1 MINFIILQGNLVDKP
16 VYRPSDGTK
25 KPSIWGKIAVNQGTD
40 GQGNQIPAMF
50 VQFTAFGRE
59 AETLAQY
66 ADKGDTLIVSGRFSE
81 EQSTG
86 NDGKVYTNKKVTGN
100 AKKIYKLPSQNQR
113 APQQYGNLNQQM
125 NQGLNQIGATQQ
137 APQQYQAQ
145 PQQPMYS
152 QTTNANQS
160 MWG

>member
-1 MINFIILQGNLVDKP
+1 MMNFIILQGNLVDKP

-40 GQGNQIPAMF
+40 NQGNQIPAMF

-100 AKKIYKLPSQNQR
+100 AKKIYKLPSQNQQ
-113 APQQYGNLNQQM
+113 APQQYGNFNQQM
-125 NQGLNQIGATQQ
+125 NQGLNQMGIQQ
-137 APQQYQAQ
+137 PQQYQAQ
-145 PQQPMYS
+145 PVTNSNGYV
-152 QTTNANQS
+152 QTTTSNQS

>member
-25 KPSIWGKIAVNQGTD
+25 KPSIWGKIAVNQGID
-40 GQGNQIPAMF
+40 SQGNQIPAMF

-100 AKKIYKLPSQNQR
+100 AKKIYKLPSQKQQ
-113 APQQYGNLNQQM
+113 APQQYGNFNQQM
-125 NQGLNQIGATQQ
+125 NQGLNQMGVQQ
-137 APQQYQAQ
+137 PQQYQAQ
-145 PQQPMYS
+145 PMTNNGYA
-152 QTTNANQS
+152 QTTTSNQS